1 MIINKEQIDVND
13 SEGNLTK
20 MLIISYVNKEGNISY
35 LKWQIP
41 TSELFE
47 WSYTNRANADK
58 PFIAYDLNT
67 RQPITD
73 EVTGQPKIVQWK
85 SYDNKFVKRVPTTKN
100 LSEGRLNE
108 IINSWGSVAEPL
120 FEANTPI
127 TWFCDIEVQVSPEGF
142 PDPDSAAMPINTIA
156 MTKFPKTIV
165 FGRKPLSKKE
175 INQIQ
180 DNLRKYS
187 PLTKDY
193 QFEYR
198 YFETEYEMIEAFIEF
213 IKDIPAL
220 TGWNFLGY
228 DWKYIKNR
236 CDNLGIRDL
245 IKICPTRAFN
255 KFHLNRKNVIDVMV
269 PTHKIIYDYM
279 LVYRQ
284 WDRSVEIKESD
295 KLDWVAD
302 KVLGVKKVEH
312 EWGFEEF
319 YRDHY
324 MEYVFYNAVDT
335 ILVEQIDQTLKT
347 AQIWYMLASE
357 LRISLNDAFSTIL
370 PTEVVMTNFVYPQYK
385 IVPKKITNPNDD
397 ESGDYE
403 GAFVWPTQAGIYK
416 YIGGLDFASLYPT
429 TQRQFGI
436 SPETFLFKDPT
447 YIPKANE
454 IKTCS
459 GAVYKKDPNAVL
471 PCILT
476 HYFGKRKMAKSDR
489 KIVDTDK
496 EFLIKKY
503 EERFGKYVAEE

>member
-1 MIINKEQIDVND
+1 MIVNKEQIDVND
-13 SEGNLTK
+13 SNGNSVKILV
-20 MLIISYVNKEGNISY
+20 ISYVNKEGKISY

-41 TSELFE
+41 ASEMYE
-47 WSYTNRANADK
+47 WAYTNRANADK
-58 PFIAYDLNT
+58 PFYAYDLNT
-67 RQPITD
+67 KQPIID
-73 EVTGQPKIVQWK
+73 EKTGQPKVVQWK
-85 SYDNKFVKRVPTTKN
+85 SYDNKFVKKVPTTKN

-108 IINSWGSVAEPL
+108 IINSWGSITDPL
-120 FEANTPI
+120 FEANTPE

-142 PDPDSAAMPINTIA
+142 PDADSAAMPINTIA

-165 FGRKPLSKKE
+165 FGRKPLSENE
-175 INQIQ
+175 IKQIQ
-180 DNLRKYS
+180 DKLKTYS
-187 PLTKDY
+187 PYTKNY
-193 QFEYR
+193 EFEYR
-198 YFETEYEMIEAFIEF
+198 YYESEYEMILAFIEF
-213 IKDIPAL
+213 IKDIPAI

-236 CDNLGIRDL
+236 CANLGIGDL
-245 IKICPTRAFN
+245 IKICPTQSYT

-269 PTHKIIYDYM
+269 PMHKIIYDYM

-284 WDRSVEIKESD
+284 WDKSVEIKESD
-295 KLDWVAD
+295 TLDWVSN

-335 ILVEQIDQTLKT
+335 ILVEKLDETLKT
-347 AQIWYMLASE
+347 AQVWYMLASE

-385 IVPKKITNPNDD
+385 VVPKKSNNTDD
-397 ESGDYE
+397 SAGDYE

-447 YIPKANE
+447 YIPKENE

-459 GAVYKKDPNAVL
+459 GAVYKKDPEAVL
-471 PCILT
+471 PAILT
-476 HYFGKRKMAKSDR
+476 HYFGKRKMAKNDR
-489 KIVDTDK
+489 KVCDEDK
-496 EFLIKKY
+496 EFLLKKY
-503 EERFGKYVAEE
+503 EERFGKYVI